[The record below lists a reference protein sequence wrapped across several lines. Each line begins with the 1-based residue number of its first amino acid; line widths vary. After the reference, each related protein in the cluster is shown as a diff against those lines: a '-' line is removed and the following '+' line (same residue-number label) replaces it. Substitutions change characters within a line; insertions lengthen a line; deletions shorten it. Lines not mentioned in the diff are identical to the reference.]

1 MTHPVTRRSRRL
13 AALTGALV
21 LPLAALTACGDD
33 TGESGGGAEPAA
45 GGAGLDSLTIDGAAG
60 KEPKVE
66 FDGQLDPSEVESE
79 VVTEGDGDAVADG
92 DSVLTH
98 IWVGNGFTEDK
109 TFSTYDA
116 GKPELLTVSDNLSE
130 PLKLAL
136 QDQTVGSRVAVVS
149 SAADAFGEQGNPQLG
164 IGNEDSVV
172 FVVDL
177 VSTVPTEPS
186 GQEQDPAAWAPELQ
200 QDGDTI
206 TGFDFS
212 GAPEPDGELK
222 QTTLVEG
229 DGETVEK
236 GQTIYVNYLGQV
248 YDGKEPFDDSYSRG
262 EPTSFAIGV
271 GQVVKGWDQTL
282 VGQTVG
288 SRVVLAIPPELGYGK
303 QGSPQAGIKGT
314 DTLYFVVDILAAV

>member
-1 MTHPVTRRSRRL
+1 VTHPVTRRSRRL

-21 LPLAALTACGDD
+21 LPLAALTACGED
-33 TGESGGGAEPAA
+33 SGDEGAATPT
-45 GGAGLDSLTIDGAAG
+45 GAGLDTVTVEGAPG
-60 KEPKVE
+60 KEPTVE
-66 FDGQLDPSEVESE
+66 FDGQLDPAEVESE
-79 VVTEGDGDAVADG
+79 VVTEGDGETVASG

-98 IWVGNGFTEDK
+98 IWVGNGFTEEK

-116 GKPELLTVSDNLSE
+116 GRPELLTVSDNLSE
-130 PLKLAL
+130 PLKQAL
-136 QDQTVGSRVAVVS
+136 EDRALGSRVAVVS
-149 SAADAFGEQGNPQLG
+149 SAEEAFGEQGNPQLG
-164 IGNEDSVV
+164 IGNEDSVL

-186 GQEQDPAAWAPELQ
+186 GTEQDPAAWAPELE

-212 GAPEPDGELK
+212 DAPEPDGELK

-248 YDGKEPFDDSYSRG
+248 YGGKEPFDESYSRG

-303 QGSPQAGIKGT
+303 EGSPQAGIKGT

>member
-1 MTHPVTRRSRRL
+1 VTHPVTRRSRRL

-33 TGESGGGAEPAA
+33 SGDEGGAAA
-45 GGAGLDSLTIDGAAG
+45 PTGAGLDTVTVEGAPG
-60 KEPKVE
+60 KEPTVE
-66 FDGQLDPSEVESE
+66 FDGQLDPAEVESE
-79 VVTEGDGDAVADG
+79 VVTEGDGETVASG

-98 IWVGNGFTEDK
+98 IWVGNGFTEEK

-116 GKPELLTVSDNLSE
+116 GRPELLTVSDNLSE
-130 PLKLAL
+130 PLKQAL
-136 QDQTVGSRVAVVS
+136 EDRALGSRVAVVS
-149 SAADAFGEQGNPQLG
+149 SAEEAFGEQGNPQLG
-164 IGNEDSVV
+164 IGNEDSVL

-186 GQEQDPAAWAPELQ
+186 GTEQDPAAWAPELE

-212 GAPEPDGELK
+212 DAPEPDGELK

-248 YDGKEPFDDSYSRG
+248 YGGKEPFDESYSRG

-303 QGSPQAGIKGT
+303 EGSPQAGIKGT